1 MSNYI
6 TVDGGT
12 TNTRISLVVNGN
24 IVDTVKY
31 NVGVGKS
38 IENKNI
44 LKSTIKDGIDK
55 ILRKNNMQSSEILRI
70 LASGMLTTEYGIYTL

>member
-24 IVDTVKY
+24 IVDTIKY
-31 NVGVGKS
+31 NVGAGKS

-44 LKSTIKDGIDK
+44 LKNT
-55 ILRKNNMQSSEILRI
+55 R
-70 LASGMLTTEYGIYTL
+70 